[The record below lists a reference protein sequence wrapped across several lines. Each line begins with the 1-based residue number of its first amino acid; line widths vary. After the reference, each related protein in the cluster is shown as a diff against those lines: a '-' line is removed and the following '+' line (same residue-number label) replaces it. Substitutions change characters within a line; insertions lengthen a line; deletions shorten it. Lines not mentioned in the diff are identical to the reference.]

1 MTTNEKPVSFEIPL
15 LFYLT
20 EIITTEEIPAT
31 VRKRRLAALHNLR
44 SCLIYYAQLGYMEE
58 LLYGIAEKK
67 GKLIME
73 SSTKE
78 EFQKLQ
84 GPRCPCYDGTKFI
97 SDKYYIP
104 EEELI
109 FWSETSLRGPLKE
122 EAFKRYW
129 EVFQSVF
136 PQKVHMISLR
146 EELDLSVD
154 SNTNVL
160 GKNGDDKAALRN
172 LEIRKEFTHEC
183 K

>member
-15 LFYLT
+15 LLCLA
-20 EIITTEEIPAT
+20 EIITTEEIPIT

-44 SCLIYYAQLGYMEE
+44 NYLIYYAQLGYMEE

-73 SSTKE
+73 SSTKD

-84 GPRCPCYDGTKFI
+84 RPRCPRYDGAKFI
-97 SDKYYIP
+97 PDKYCIP

-109 FWSETSLRGPLKE
+109 CWSETSLRGPLKE
-122 EAFKRYW
+122 EAFKRYC

-136 PQKVHMISLR
+136 PQMAHMISLR
-146 EELDLSVD
+146 AELDLSVD
-154 SNTNVL
+154 PNANVL

>member
-15 LFYLT
+15 LLCLA
-20 EIITTEEIPAT
+20 EIITTEEIPVT

-44 SCLIYYAQLGYMEE
+44 SYLIYYAQLGYMEE

-73 SSTKE
+73 SSTKD

-84 GPRCPCYDGTKFI
+84 RTRCPRYDEAKFI
-97 SDKYYIP
+97 SDKYCIP

-109 FWSETSLRGPLKE
+109 CWSETSLRGPLKE
-122 EAFKRYW
+122 EAFKRYC

-136 PQKVHMISLR
+136 PQMAHMISLR
-146 EELDLSVD
+146 EELVVSEDFSE
-154 SNTNVL
+154 NIL
-160 GKNGDDKAALRN
+160 GKNGDDEDALRN
-172 LEIRKEFTHEC
+172 LETRKEFTHEC